1 MRGMSYSGDITNLD
15 ESYREHAK
23 KAVLLTL
30 SVLAKKAGYSSPTPA
45 CSGNED
51 LPVALYVA
59 SVRLKM
65 S

>member
-15 ESYREHAK
+15 ESYRDHAK

-51 LPVALYVA
+51 LPVELYVTIA
-59 SVRLKM
+59 RRNVS
-65 S
+65 